1 MVDVSMGLGALRVA
15 GTVLKHFL
23 DGPERRLRVQKLEL
37 EIRRL
42 LEDQARQRT
51 TPVVPPPDLSAVV
64 EELRRLTS
72 ALPGV
77 AVEESR
83 RKGPVLVRE
92 GGTDGA
98 AEAVARLAVLVEARR
113 HELMAATETT
123 APAETTAPTSPTA
136 PTAPTSPTSVDGPG
150 EIESSE
156 PTGEPSVSD
165 AERRLGNLERRMR
178 ERREEGRSW
187 R

>member
-23 DGPERRLRVQKLEL
+23 DGQERRLRVHKLEL
-37 EIRRL
+37 EIQGL
-42 LEDQARQRT
+42 LDDQARHRT
-51 TPVVPPPDLSAVV
+51 TPAVPPPDLSSVV
-64 EELRRLTS
+64 DELRRLAA

-77 AVEESR
+77 AVEETR

-92 GGTDGA
+92 GGPDGA
-98 AEAVARLAVLVEARR
+98 AAAVQRLSAVVEARR
-113 HELMAATETT
+113 DELIAAAEPT
-123 APAETTAPTSPTA
+123 AHPTRAPIAPEPIEWSEPAESRP
-136 PTAPTSPTSVDGPG
+136 
-150 EIESSE
+150 
-156 PTGEPSVSD
+156 VSD

-178 ERREEGRSW
+178 ERREQGPSW